1 MKFNSFILGM
11 NGEWRKG
18 ENLFLVKAFSEL
30 NSFPDIILLG
40 KKYLLIKC
48 QKVLKQIIW
57 EQLN

>member
-40 KKYLLIKC
+40 KIF
-48 QKVLKQIIW
+48 ID
-57 EQLN
+57 